1 MTYYI
6 NPIWFYLMNVC
17 DGLGT
22 LSSVVGGVFG
32 FGTIALTVLG
42 LFAWA
47 CRDEEDEEDEEDWN
61 SFKKHIKLSLIIT
74 VVFLSLSC
82 IIPSKETCEEMM
94 IASVVTHEN
103 VDQAKDDI
111 KSIVDYVFDRIES
124 NDSESE

>member
-17 DGLGT
+17 DSLGT
-22 LSSVVGGVFG
+22 LLGVIGGILVLCSVVLIIMG
-32 FGTIALTVLG
+32 A
-42 LFAWA
+42 FAWA
-47 CRDEEDEEDEEDWN
+47 CSNEEDEENEEDFN
-61 SFKKHIKLSLIIT
+61 SLKKHIKLSLIT
-74 VVFLSLSC
+74 AVVFLLLSC
-82 IIPSKETCEEMM
+82 AIPSKETCEEMM

-103 VDQAKDDI
+103 VQQAKDDV

>member
-22 LSSVVGGVFG
+22 LSSIVGGVFG
-32 FGTIALTVLG
+32 FGTIALIALG

-47 CRDEEDEEDEEDWN
+47 HEEDWN

-124 NDSESE
+124 NDSEEE

>member
-17 DGLGT
+17 DSLDT
-22 LSSVVGGVFG
+22 LSSIVGGVFG
-32 FGTIALTVLG
+32 FGTIALIILG

-47 CRDEEDEEDEEDWN
+47 CRDEEDKEDEEDWN

-74 VVFLSLSC
+74 AVFLSLSC

-103 VDQAKDDI
+103 VDQAKKDV
-111 KSIVDYVFDRIES
+111 KSIVDYVFDRIE